1 MAEAVEADAAGRD
14 GALDRL
20 CGDDASLR
28 AEVEALLASLG
39 EDLEFLEIPAAVPVS
54 AVAGTAATVQLPP
67 PYRPLERI
75 AEGGMGEVWLAER
88 EVPFRQRV
96 AVKVLKRGMDS
107 AEIVRRFEAER
118 QILASLDH
126 PGIARI
132 LDGGMTVDGRP
143 YFVME
148 HVEEA
153 ESLTE
158 HARRRRLTV
167 AERVRLLRAVCEA
180 VQAAHRSLIVHRDL
194 KPSNVLVS
202 GDGEVKLVDF
212 GIAKLLDPAG
222 GGGAVPPTVTRTP
235 VLTPAYAAPEQLRG
249 EPVSTATDVYA
260 LGVLLYELLVGR
272 LPFEGATAMARVADD
287 RDPTRPSTAARQTP
301 DDEPALPL
309 PPHQLARR
317 LRGDLDTI
325 VVKAL
330 QRDPGRRYASAEALA
345 EDLEHHLRGQPIHA
359 RPDSFAYR
367 SGKFVRRHGVAVGLA
382 AVILLLLIGSSAVTM
397 IQAQRLAERSVQ
409 LEQER
414 DRAEEVIGVLI
425 DLFETSNPGV
435 TPGGEDMTV
444 GEFLEQSEAVVLE
457 ELDDRPVVQARMK
470 HVLAGVHGARSEWER
485 SGRLLRDAYEQLRQA
500 TGERS
505 PRTLVVY
512 HDLAKHVHQVGE
524 LEEGREML
532 SRSLAM
538 HRAVLGER
546 HADVAQALQDLAMAL
561 PATDPR
567 REEMLEEA
575 LAIRREVAPEDSVG
589 LASNLNAL
597 AVHTRRSD
605 PEGAERLYRE
615 ALRICSEAF
624 GDDHPK
630 TLTVMN
636 NLASLLSVPGRL
648 DEAEALH
655 RTLLERRI
663 GAFGERSGAAA
674 NTWNNFGTFLAFRRD
689 WSGAEEAF
697 RRSLDT
703 WIDIAGAG
711 HPEVINSRRNLARVL
726 QLDGRLD
733 EAVDVMAVAA
743 SESEELHGVG
753 APQTQYLRC
762 QHAGMLIETG
772 RVGDAELEIAA
783 ALQFLAERAEERS
796 TLAFCTVRRGMVRL
810 AEDDLRG
817 AAEAARSAPEVL
829 RRHRPGGDSS
839 ILEAEC
845 LLGAAL
851 AREGRSDEAESLL
864 SAALPGYRRWPL
876 ASAFVLREAGEALG
890 EPAGKAP

>member
-158 HARRRRLTV
+158 HARR
-167 AERVRLLRAVCEA
+167 
-180 VQAAHRSLIVHRDL
+180 
-194 KPSNVLVS
+194 
-202 GDGEVKLVDF
+202 
-212 GIAKLLDPAG
+212 
-222 GGGAVPPTVTRTP
+222 
-235 VLTPAYAAPEQLRG
+235 
-249 EPVSTATDVYA
+249 
-260 LGVLLYELLVGR
+260 
-272 LPFEGATAMARVADD
+272 
-287 RDPTRPSTAARQTP
+287 
-301 DDEPALPL
+301 
-309 PPHQLARR
+309 

-325 VVKAL
+325 MVKAL

-435 TPGGEDMTV
+435 TPGGEDMAV

-457 ELDDRPVVQARMK
+457 ELDDRPVVQARMN
-470 HVLAGVHGARSEWER
+470 HVLAGVHGARSEWEC

-605 PEGAERLYRE
+605 PDGAERLYRE

-703 WIDIAGAG
+703 RSRSPA
-711 HPEVINSRRNLARVL
+711 PVIR
-726 QLDGRLD
+726 
-733 EAVDVMAVAA
+733 
-743 SESEELHGVG
+743 
-753 APQTQYLRC
+753 
-762 QHAGMLIETG
+762 
-772 RVGDAELEIAA
+772 
-783 ALQFLAERAEERS
+783 
-796 TLAFCTVRRGMVRL
+796 
-810 AEDDLRG
+810 
-817 AAEAARSAPEVL
+817 
-829 RRHRPGGDSS
+829 
-839 ILEAEC
+839 
-845 LLGAAL
+845 
-851 AREGRSDEAESLL
+851 
-864 SAALPGYRRWPL
+864 
-876 ASAFVLREAGEALG
+876 
-890 EPAGKAP
+890 K